1 MLGNR
6 EWPPPGKQSGVVF
19 TIDDVHPG
27 TSRDPYEAGGD
38 LGAGALGYLETIL
51 ASHGQVRATLFVTP
65 DWREISPV
73 PTRTGRARIPW
84 IRDRV
89 MLAPIRPKGSM
100 RLDRHPQ
107 FVDYLSSLE
116 RTEISLHGLHH
127 VHVGPLLPMEFQ
139 GESVARCTQILR
151 DAMQIFTDAG
161 LDAPRGM
168 TPPSWNAPPAL
179 LDAMEAVG
187 LTYVASACDLGTE
200 VNLDS
205 DNGGSGLRGVPAFLP
220 THIPGRRL
228 VHIPTNYRA
237 TSTWDRAAAI
247 LEAGGLLSVKAHIVK
262 NALGIVALDGLDEA
276 YATQLIDLF
285 GRITTE
291 FGDSVW
297 WGTTSDVADA
307 VLHLTDSGV

>member
-6 EWPPPGKQSGVVF
+6 AWPPPGKQSGVVF

-27 TSRDPYEAGGD
+27 TSQDPYEAGGD
-38 LGAGALGYLETIL
+38 LGRGALGNLETIL
-51 ASHGQVRATLFVTP
+51 AAHDQVRVTLFVTP

-73 PTRTGRARIPW
+73 PTRTLLARVPW
-84 IRDRV
+84 LRDRV
-89 MLAPIRPKGSM
+89 LLAPVHPKGSM
-100 RLDRHPQ
+100 RLDRHAA
-107 FVDYLSSLE
+107 FVEYLTGLG
-116 RTEISLHGLHH
+116 RTEVALHGLHH
-127 VHVGPLLPMEFQ
+127 VHPGPLLPMEFQ
-139 GESVARCTQILR
+139 DESVARCTGILR
-151 DAMQIFTDAG
+151 DAMDIFAAAG
-161 LDAPRGM
+161 LDQARGM

-187 LTYVASACDLGTE
+187 LVYVASACDLGTPVDLTAE
-200 VNLDS
+200 NH
-205 DNGGSGLRGVPAFLP
+205 GSGMRGVPAFEPVEL
-220 THIPGRRL
+220 PGRRM

-237 TSTWDRAAAI
+237 TSAWDRAAAI

-276 YATQLIDLF
+276 YAAQLIDLF
-285 GRITTE
+285 GRITRE

-297 WGTTSDVADA
+297 WGTMSDVADA